1 MNGPFVTRHAALE
14 VPHEPA
20 KLNVNLPLEAKNV
33 LQQLRRKLATLT
45 TVQLTAY
52 KPHGVNGPNVTKHV
66 EEANKAA
73 PGLLLLNLL
82 LVELHVELVNL
93 YKHAMRTH
101 VQLTV

>member
-1 MNGPFVTRHAALE
+1 MNGLFVTKHAALE
-14 VPHEPA
+14 APHEHA
-20 KLNVNLPLEAKNV
+20 KLNANLPLEAKNV
-33 LQQLRRKLATLT
+33 LQQLRRKLATPT

-52 KPHGVNGPNVTKHV
+52 KPHGVNGLNVTKHV

-73 PGLLLLNLL
+73 PGLLLLNPLL
-82 LVELHVELVNL
+82 AELHVELVNL